1 MARLQLAL
9 PLAVAYLALAYKYGD
24 NPLPHLVFGLLVGLG
39 VSALLPVRVKTFD
52 WSYAPVF
59 FWGLARYAARVLV
72 DMFKSAYQVA
82 LIVLDPKLPINPG
95 VVAIQS
101 GCKSPIATALSAH
114 AITLTPGEM
123 VIAIDD
129 DHVLYT
135 HTLDVSRSAEYS
147 AQAQALRRDL
157 LSKIVP

>member
-1 MARLQLAL
+1 MARLQITL
-9 PLAVAYLALAYKYGD
+9 PLTLVYLALAYKYGD
-24 NPLPHLVFGLLVGLG
+24 NPLPHIVLGFLVALG

-52 WSYAPVF
+52 WSYAPTF
-59 FWGLARYAARVLV
+59 FVGVIRYVMLVIV

-82 LIVLDPKLPINPG
+82 LIVLSPKLPIQPG
-95 VVAIQS
+95 VVAIES
-101 GCKSPIATALSAH
+101 GCQSPIAIALSAH

-123 VIAIDD
+123 VIAIGDD
-129 DHVLYT
+129 GVLYT

-147 AQAQALRRDL
+147 AQAQTLRRDL